1 MKGVESLE
9 RKWVRMMEE
18 VGGVMLHVAMHA
30 SLAYNQGIP
39 AASSTSFRIVLCKKW
54 SKIVQMNNGLMLGHP

>member
-39 AASSTSFRIVLCKKW
+39 AASSTSF
-54 SKIVQMNNGLMLGHP
+54 QMNSALMLGHP

>member
-39 AASSTSFRIVLCKKW
+39 AASSTSFQIVLW
-54 SKIVQMNNGLMLGHP
+54 SKTVQMNSGLMLGHP